1 MVSMKRTFEDDDA
14 VVAVNPAGL
23 ASRKFAK
30 TNKLAC
36 EFAAADAEGINSQA
50 AQVTPTATAAPAAP
64 APALA
69 PGPASAPGLARV
81 TMSEDMDQGSS
92 TVCPDQLAVYVLLSS
107 R

>member
-14 VVAVNPAGL
+14 VVAVNPAGF

-64 APALA
+64 APA
-69 PGPASAPGLARV
+69 SAPRV

-92 TVCPDQLAVYVLLSS
+92 TVCPDQLAIYVLLS
-107 R
+107 

>member
-14 VVAVNPAGL
+14 VVMVNPAGL

-30 TNKLAC
+30 TNKLAY

-64 APALA
+64 APTSA
-69 PGPASAPGLARV
+69 PGPARV
-81 TMSEDMDQGSS
+81 TMPEDMDQGSS
-92 TVCPDQLAVYVLLSS
+92 TVCPDQLAIYVLLSS

>member
-64 APALA
+64 APASA
-69 PGPASAPGLARV
+69 PGPARV

-92 TVCPDQLAVYVLLSS
+92 TVCPDQLAIYVLLSS
-107 R
+107 RWSWEY